1 MSLCSCQRCAQ
12 LLRSC
17 ISNNNPLCKQPLGE
31 TTCPAVMDEAGRAP
45 PKLSRTL
52 FKLHDTA
59 RTPSSLLLLDP
70 QPAPSQ
76 VCFSWVLSA
85 SFDYSRLPTQAF
97 SVWTPEAPPASPL
110 PPQKASSTLLAF
122 LIPTCWEFSNSYL
135 FSRLSLWAQMP
146 TWHLCL
152 DTVQVKAQ
160 RDPKMQ
166 CLNRGVAPSQII
178 AGLTDVLPP
187 SARVSQLWVQ
197 GGHFHPTTTSTSQ
210 PAGRGRGWGEHRW
223 IPLKGVTSEVVHI
236 TSAGQKLDLWTHPGA
251 RNTGKQFL

>member
-45 PKLSRTL
+45 PKHSRTL
-52 FKLHDTA
+52 FKLHGTA

-85 SFDYSRLPTQAF
+85 SFDCSHLPTQAF
-97 SVWTPEAPPASPL
+97 SVGLQKLPPASPL
-110 PPQKASSTLLAF
+110 PPQTASSTLLAF

-135 FSRLSLWAQMP
+135 FSRLPLWAQMP

-152 DTVQVKAQ
+152 DNVQVKAQ

-178 AGLTDVLPP
+178 ARRQAGPAWQTFCHPP
-187 SARVSQLWVQ
+187 HECPSSGSKVVISTPPPHPHPSQQ
-197 GGHFHPTTTSTSQ
+197 EGEEGEGSTGGF
-210 PAGRGRGWGEHRW
+210 
-223 IPLKGVTSEVVHI
+223 PLR
-236 TSAGQKLDLWTHPGA
+236 AWPQKLCRSLPRA
-251 RNTGKQFL
+251 RS